1 MSVSDRRG
9 LNLGIVLVAVG
20 GYLVLKRELSFR
32 GPAPLLLLIGVV
44 LLVFSSLRQWRG
56 PNVPAGVLLGLGVA
70 FAARDRALD
79 VMPHWALI
87 LLGIGGGLLLAAA
100 LERMGG
106 RATRPGPLAPGIVLV
121 AIALCAVLSEN
132 LRVPE
137 AFAEALWRLWPWV
150 IVAAGV
156 VLVVR
161 ALAVRKSS

>member
-1 MSVSDRRG
+1 MTVESRG

-20 GYLVLKRELSFR
+20 GYLLLRRELSFR
-32 GPAPLLLLIGVV
+32 GPAPILLLIGVI

-56 PNVPAGVLLGLGVA
+56 PNVAAGVLLGLGAA
-70 FAARDRALD
+70 FGARDRFVAF
-79 VMPHWALI
+79 MPHWALM

-106 RATRPGPLAPGIVLV
+106 RSTRPGPLAPGIVLV
-121 AIALCAVLSEN
+121 LIAACAVVSQN

-137 AFAEALWRLWPWV
+137 TLAETLWRLWPWA
-150 IVAAGV
+150 IVAAGA

-161 ALAVRKSS
+161 ALAVRRSP